1 MQLYNNTPQQ
11 LFISISAGNS
21 ADCGTLAPGQASS
34 WPYYDNSTNVSV
46 GFAVDNP
53 GNATPFT
60 ITIPS
65 TGVGK
70 AVTLG
75 FFVA

>member
-11 LFISISAGNS
+11 LFISIGDGTS
-21 ADCGTLAPGQASS
+21 ADCGTLAPGKTSS
-34 WPYYDNSTNVSV
+34 WPYYDNRSNVSV
-46 GFAVDNP
+46 GFSVDNP
-53 GNATPFT
+53 GNAAPFT

-70 AVTLG
+70 AVTIG
-75 FFVA
+75 FFVQ